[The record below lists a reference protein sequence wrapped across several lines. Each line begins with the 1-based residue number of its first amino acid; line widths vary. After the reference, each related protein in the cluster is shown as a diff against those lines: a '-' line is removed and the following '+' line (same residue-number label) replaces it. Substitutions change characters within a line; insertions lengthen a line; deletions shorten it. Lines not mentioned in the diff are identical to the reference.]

1 MEDNTLSK
9 PQERRPEML
18 LTGSRGML
26 GSYLREVMRGWKIT
40 GLNRT
45 PDEDGI
51 VCDLTRAVPDLS
63 GRRFQLVV
71 HAAGTRDAASAVA
84 LNLEG
89 TRRLL
94 SALEAAPPE
103 AFVFV
108 SDAAVYGRTDGE
120 EIDEQSPIF
129 AADKVGQSKILA
141 EREVTAW
148 CEARGVT
155 LTVLRPV
162 AMFGDGVGG
171 EMAELFGEVISGRY
185 VHLRG
190 NEARLSVVT
199 ALDVALAVK
208 AAWRTGGVYNV
219 ADGRNPRLI
228 DLVEA
233 MSANAG
239 ARRRMWHLPPRW
251 AAVLGRLP
259 GAGRMLDADRFERR
273 SRTLTFSARRLQE
286 TTDWTPRDTLA
297 VIAREDRSYP
307 YRE

>member
-1 MEDNTLSK
+1 MEKNTLSQ
-9 PQERRPEML
+9 PQERRQSML
-18 LTGSRGML
+18 LTGSGGML
-26 GSYLREVMRGWKIT
+26 GSYIREVMRGWNIT
-40 GLNRT
+40 GLSRRAS
-45 PDEDGI
+45 DSDI
-51 VCDLTRAVPDLS
+51 ACDLTRTVPALPAS
-63 GRRFQLVV
+63 GFDLVV
-71 HAAGTRDAASAVA
+71 HAAGTRDAARAVE

-94 SALEAAPPE
+94 SALETAPPR
-103 AFVFV
+103 AFVFI

-120 EIDEQSPIF
+120 DIDEESAIF

-148 CEARGVT
+148 CAARGVT
-155 LTVLRPV
+155 LTILRPV

-171 EMAELFGEVISGRY
+171 EMAELFREVTSGRY

-199 ALDVALAVK
+199 ALEVALAVK
-208 AAWRTGGVYNV
+208 AVWSAGGIYNV

-228 DLVEA
+228 ELAEA

-251 AAVLGRLP
+251 AAVLRHIP
-259 GAGRMLDADRFERR
+259 GAGTMLDADRMERR
-273 SRTLTFSARRLQE
+273 SRTLTFSAGKLMS
-286 TTDWTPRDTLA
+286 TGWTPRDTLA
-297 VIAREDRSYP
+297 VIAREDTTYP